1 MINQKPKQCNG
12 IGKARGFE
20 GCGKETSRRTYGLCP
35 SCYFDFMTNDE
46 RGRIIYQKKFIPK
59 VKAATDRNSAETKKA
74 LREKTENWHVKL
86 TEKLQ
91 LIARLIDYGQPCPA
105 RGYTDCQ
112 FHGGH
117 VETKGGHFAM
127 KFNLHNIHR
136 QSAQSNNWHND
147 ADRFKEGLAKEYGI
161 GYIDFIQEMR
171 QIKPLKYKNEQ
182 YHQFYKKAS
191 KIALELA
198 KNKSILSATQRI
210 ELRNWVNSEIGIYE
224 PKFSI
229 YETIK

>member
-1 MINQKPKQCNG
+1 MNVKPKKCKA
-12 IGKARGFE
+12 IGLAKGFD
-20 GCGKETSRRTYGLCP
+20 GCGRESYKRYYGLCP

-46 RGRIIYQKKFIPK
+46 RGRIIYRKKFIPK
-59 VKAATDRNSAETKKA
+59 VKAATDRNRAETKKA

-91 LIARLIDYGQPCPA
+91 LIARLIDYGQHCPA

-147 ADRFKEGLAKEYGI
+147 ADRFKEGLAKEYGS

-171 QIKPLKYKNEQ
+171 QMPPLKYKNDE
-182 YHQFYKKAS
+182 YHQFYKKAA
-191 KIALELA
+191 KIASELA
-198 KNKSILSATQRI
+198 KNKRVLSASQRI
-210 ELRNWVNSEIGIYE
+210 LLRNEINEKIGIYS
-224 PKFSI
+224 PDYAKYRF
-229 YETIK
+229 KD